1 MKVKV
6 KAFQSSKGILNCF
19 IPSINRNM
27 AYVGNNTAWHAKT

>member
-6 KAFQSSKGILNCF
+6 KAFHSSKGILNY